1 MRYKKTQEG
10 MFIALFALA
19 TVVIIGILVSYM
31 SNWVNDMIAT
41 QTQVFFGKQAYWNA
55 HSGMEIATSKRIASL
70 NGIPSS
76 PDVSFATG
84 KITITQGA
92 PDANGYL
99 GGNKVT
105 SLTSTGNDLRGR
117 SRAMKLEI
125 GDPETGCNENVDGH
139 SSETLCDAKAAD
151 HSDYITHW
159 VSNACNEAIGAHSS
173 ESSCDAGAANHNDGT
188 SNGTGHYLAR
198 NALFFDRN
206 IGKYV
211 DIGTIEEKMEMQL
224 SCNDNVDGH
233 SSETLC
239 DAEPDA
245 HSPTGTGQFNKI
257 EYADDG
263 AQADFSISL
272 WLKPDYS
279 AMPTFGVF
287 FAVNNCVDAPP
298 EQGCNNE
305 RGIVMGLTDDAPASL
320 GELQIWHDGNLK
332 DPTVF
337 SDTEVSADIW
347 NHVVYT
353 RSAATP
359 GEGVGTI
366 YLNGVLLGTDNP
378 DNSWFKDA
386 DEGELWHLGTD
397 IDLGPV
403 KTKNYAGG
411 LDEVAIWRTAL
422 SLAQIQSLYIQGMSY
437 DIDANMGTNLVAYW
451 DFDGEGV
458 DGSVN
463 GFTATVTGAAYTGF

>member
-70 NGIPSS
+70 NSIPST

-105 SLTSTGNDLRGR
+105 SITSTGNDLRGR

-125 GDPETGCNENVDGH
+125 GDPETGCNE
-139 SSETLCDAKAAD
+139 
-151 HSDYITHW
+151 
-159 VSNACNEAIGAHSS
+159 
-173 ESSCDAGAANHNDGT
+173 
-188 SNGTGHYLAR
+188 
-198 NALFFDRN
+198 
-206 IGKYV
+206 
-211 DIGTIEEKMEMQL
+211 
-224 SCNDNVDGH
+224 NVDGH

-397 IDLGPV
+397 IDVGPV

-458 DGSVN
+458 DGSGN
-463 GFTATVTGAAYTGF
+463 DLTATVTGAEYTGF

>member
-125 GDPETGCNENVDGH
+125 GDPETGCNE
-139 SSETLCDAKAAD
+139 
-151 HSDYITHW
+151 
-159 VSNACNEAIGAHSS
+159 
-173 ESSCDAGAANHNDGT
+173 
-188 SNGTGHYLAR
+188 
-198 NALFFDRN
+198 
-206 IGKYV
+206 
-211 DIGTIEEKMEMQL
+211 
-224 SCNDNVDGH
+224 NVDGH

-397 IDLGPV
+397 IDVGPV

-458 DGSVN
+458 DGSGN
-463 GFTATVTGAAYTGF
+463 DLTATVTGAEYTGF